1 MKHASISLTTSI
13 RYVALLRAIN
23 MIGRKVVPMT
33 ELAELFSSL
42 GFQNVKT
49 LLATGNVIFE
59 QRGSDER
66 QLVSQIEGKLRRSL
80 GYEVSVP
87 LRTTAE
93 LDELVRLSPFKKEK
107 IDNKKAKAFVTFL
120 ARSPGADLKLP
131 FAAPKREFKIVGAG
145 PREVFSVRYAL
156 GAGRFGDSVTFIERK
171 FGQPTTSR
179 NYNTVVKLAALR

>member
-1 MKHASISLTTSI
+1 VTPATPI
-13 RYVALLRAIN
+13 RYVALLRGIN
-23 MIGRKVVPMT
+23 MIGRKLISMT

-66 QLVSQIEGKLRRSL
+66 QLISQIEGKLRRSL
-80 GYEVSVP
+80 GYEVNVL
-87 LRTTAE
+87 LRTTVE
-93 LDELVRLSPFKKEK
+93 LDELVSLSPFKKEK

-120 ARSPGADLKLP
+120 ATSPGMDLKLP
-131 FAAPKREFKIVGAG
+131 FSPPKSEFKIVGAG

-156 GAGRFGDSVTFIERK
+156 GGGRFGDSVTFIERK

-179 NYNTVVKLAALR
+179 NYTTVVKLAALR